1 MEKFTICLDKACY
14 DAEIAAQEL
23 PVSPEV
29 SCIGNVE
36 DFCPKELAD
45 PGSNRVF
52 VRESRVYF
60 VAFDAKVHQR
70 SVEWLNRYIEE
81 MANTSVSLTEQDLKL
96 TAASGRSLS
105 GAPDVFGCTAVQI
118 RYPDV
123 RLDLEFTNGIN
134 KMTLMAGEVTFRNG
148 GFKKAVTV
156 AASYLMP
163 WTNTPYSL
171 VIVLHEAANSSNVE
185 SLEFILMR
193 RRTQVKNI
201 TGAAN
206 PDQDYCRVEPHQLRR
221 HMTSPEMEDAL
232 EVFIVR
238 RVIVYRADVIDP
250 DFDFTFQIPVQ
261 ELCWLSG
268 LNPGLFEG
276 DSLTF
281 DLREYC
287 QRVFNFCDILAT
299 NGTYPYE

>member
-1 MEKFTICLDKACY
+1 MQKFTICLEKACN

-29 SCIGNVE
+29 SCIGKVE

-52 VRESRVYF
+52 VREGRVYF
-60 VAFDAKVHQR
+60 VVYDTDVHQT
-70 SVEWLNRYIEE
+70 SVESLNRCMERL
-81 MANTSVSLTEQDLKL
+81 ANSSITLTDQDLRL
-96 TAASGRSLS
+96 SAGTGRRLS
-105 GAPDVFGCTAVQI
+105 GAPDIFGCTAVKI
-118 RYPDV
+118 RYPDA
-123 RLDLEFTNGIN
+123 RLDMEYTNGLT
-134 KMTLMAGEVTFRNG
+134 KMTLVAGEVTFRNG

-171 VIVLHEAANSSNVE
+171 VVVLHETADNSNVE

-206 PDQDYCRVEPHQLRR
+206 PDLDDCRVEPHQLRR